1 VALTAQVTDCAGTGT
16 DLLTYTASGKAAY
29 GSTALG
35 GATFD
40 R

>member
-16 DLLTYTASGKAAY
+16 DLLTYTASSKAAY
-29 GSTALG
+29 GSAAVG
-35 GATFD
+35 GATLE